1 MGASR
6 CASSLQ
12 VTITQLEAFVLVAR
26 LGSVTA
32 AAETLGVS
40 EPAVSGALAALR
52 RQLGDN
58 LVERSANGMSL
69 TPAGRRLMSIAS
81 QMVALAADA
90 EEAIRQAQGAPDRLR
105 VVATST
111 VAESIAPALV
121 NALTARSPRMEVSI
135 GVASTGQMGPL
146 LHERLADV
154 ALGPRLTGEAASGL
168 ERVPLF
174 RYRLALVSAPSHPLA
189 GIPHLRL
196 GDLAEKI
203 WLVDPEAT
211 DRASPVASLL
221 RRLGVHEQN
230 IRVFQSQAAAL
241 VAAAE
246 GQGIA
251 PAVAHLVAP
260 ELERGSL
267 VRLEVEGTP
276 IEMLWFASMLPPDRR
291 SPAAGALRRFI
302 TTPDATQ
309 AMHTPLVG
317 VSPSRFRPPVYVTLW
332 S

>member
-1 MGASR
+1 
-6 CASSLQ
+6 

-58 LVERSANGMSL
+58 LVERGTNGMSL
-69 TPAGRRLMSIAS
+69 TPGGRRLMTIAS
-81 QMVALAADA
+81 QMVALAAEA

-121 NALTARSPRMEVSI
+121 NALTSRTAHMEVSI
-135 GVASTGQMGPL
+135 GVASTDQMPAL

-154 ALGPRLTGEAASGL
+154 ALGPRLSGEAASGL
-168 ERVPLF
+168 ESIPLF
-174 RYRLALVSAPSHPLA
+174 RYRLALVVEPTHPLA
-189 GIPHLRL
+189 SIQRLKLR
-196 GDLAEKI
+196 DLTEKI

-211 DRASPVASLL
+211 DGASPVSAML
-221 RRLGVHEQN
+221 RRLGVHERH
-230 IRVFQSQAAAL
+230 IRVFQSQAAAV

-251 PAVAHLVAP
+251 PAVVHLVAP
-260 ELERGSL
+260 ELARGSL
-267 VRLEVEGTP
+267 VCLDVESTPLEL
-276 IEMLWFASMLPPDRR
+276 LWFASMIPADRR

-302 TTPDATQ
+302 GTPDATQ
-309 AMHTPLVG
+309 AMHTPLSG

>member
-1 MGASR
+1 M
-6 CASSLQ
+6 
-12 VTITQLEAFVLVAR
+12 TITQLEAFVLVAR

-69 TPAGRRLMSIAS
+69 TAGGRRFMTIAS
-81 QMVALAADA
+81 QMVTLAAEA
-90 EEAIRQAQGAPDRLR
+90 EDAIRQAQGAPDRLR
-105 VVATST
+105 VVASCT

-121 NALTARSPRMEVSI
+121 NALSSRVARMEVSI
-135 GVASTGQMGPL
+135 GVASTGQMPAL

-154 ALGPRLTGEAASGL
+154 ALGPRLSGEAANGL
-168 ERVPLF
+168 ECIPLF
-174 RYRLALVSAPSHPLA
+174 RYRLALVSAPSYVLA
-189 GIPHLRL
+189 GVAHLKLR
-196 GDLAEKI
+196 DLAEKI

-211 DRASPVASLL
+211 DNASPVAGLL
-221 RRLGVHEQN
+221 RSLGVHERN
-230 IRVFQSQAAAL
+230 IRVFQSQAAAV

-260 ELERGSL
+260 EIARGSL

-276 IEMLWFASMLPPDRR
+276 VELLWFASMLPSDRR

-302 TTPDATQ
+302 ATPDATQ
-309 AMHTPLVG
+309 AMHAPLGG

>member
-1 MGASR
+1 VDVV
-6 CASSLQ
+6 SSLS

-58 LVERSANGMSL
+58 LIERGANGMSL
-69 TPAGRRLMSIAS
+69 TPGGSRLMTIAS
-81 QMVALAADA
+81 QMVALAAEA
-90 EEAIRQAQGAPDRLR
+90 EDAIRQAQGAPDRLR

-121 NALTARSPRMEVSI
+121 NAFTSRATRMEVSI
-135 GVASTGQMGPL
+135 GVASTSQIPAL

-154 ALGPRLTGEAASGL
+154 ALGPRLSAQAASGL
-168 ERVPLF
+168 ESVPLF
-174 RYRLALVSAPSHPLA
+174 RYRLALVAAPSHPLSGA
-189 GIPHLRL
+189 PRLRL
-196 GDLAEKI
+196 RDLAEKV

-211 DRASPVASLL
+211 DDASPVAGLL
-221 RRLGVHEQN
+221 RRLGVHQQN
-230 IRVFQSQAAAL
+230 IRVFQSQTAAV

-251 PAVAHLVAP
+251 PAVLHLVTP
-260 ELERGSL
+260 ELVRGSL
-267 VRLEVEGTP
+267 VRLEVESTP
-276 IEMLWFASMLPPDRR
+276 IELLWFASMLPRDRR

-302 TTPDATQ
+302 ATPDATQ
-309 AMHTPLVG
+309 AMHTPLSG
-317 VSPSRFRPPVYVTLW
+317 VPLSRFRPPVYVTLW